1 MKCEIKLLD
10 RSVKGFLKD
19 TVTHP
24 KQNVLL
30 WFKASLVASP
40 AVLINELFTPKSDY
54 ICIGTLLVCGIVLI
68 MVLHQKCKPV
78 RDV

>member
-30 WFKASLVASP
+30 WLKAFLVAGP
-40 AVLINELFTPKSDY
+40 VVLINELITPGSDN
-54 ICIGTLLVCGIVLI
+54 ICIGALILCVIVLI
-68 MVLHQKCKPV
+68 TTLHQKCKP
-78 RDV
+78 R

>member
-10 RSVKGFLKD
+10 RSVKEFLKD

-30 WFKASLVASP
+30 WFKASLVAVP
-40 AVLINELFTPKSDY
+40 VVLINELFTPKSGY
-54 ICIGTLLVCGIVLI
+54 ICIGSLLVCVVVLI
-68 MVLHQKCKPV
+68 IVLHQKCKPV
-78 RDV
+78 RDA